1 MELTNGQYHIGGI
14 SIMDITKEY
23 GLPVYVYDGEK
34 IKEQYHRLYSA
45 IAVKKLT
52 LNYACKALSNP
63 NILKLIQSL
72 GAGLD
77 AVSLEEVKLG
87 LNSGFD
93 PADIMYTPNGVNL
106 AEIEEVI
113 ALDVKINIDN
123 LEMLEV
129 LGSKYPG
136 IALGIR
142 INPHLVAG
150 GNAKIQVGHIDS
162 KFGIS
167 IHLMHRA
174 KEIIKRY
181 RIQLQGIH
189 MHTGSDILDIE
200 VFLNSVDILFNQARQ
215 FDDLDY
221 VDFGSGFKVK
231 YKPGDYETD
240 IDAFG
245 QGIREKYE
253 IFTQEYGKEVNLI
266 FEPGKYLVSE
276 AGYFLVETNV
286 VKHGINSVFVGVN
299 SGMNHLIRPMF
310 YDAYHEIVNLTNP
323 HGEKH
328 YYNVVG
334 YICETDTF
342 AYQRELNEVRIGDVL
357 CFKNTGA
364 YCMMMAS
371 NYNSRLLPAEV
382 LLING
387 HHHLIRRRQTFDDMI
402 QLVESPEINFTR
414 KNENLTQSSMSKK

>member
-1 MELTNGQYHIGGI
+1 MELLHGNYYLGGTPVMEI
-14 SIMDITKEY
+14 VKEY
-23 GLPVYVYDGEK
+23 GLPVYVYDGQK
-34 IKEQYHRLYSA
+34 IKDQYRRLYNA
-45 IAVKKLT
+45 IGVPKLK
-52 LNYACKALSNP
+52 LNYACKALSNL
-63 NILKLIQSL
+63 NILRLIQSL

-87 LNSGFD
+87 LRAGFD
-93 PADIMYTPNGVNL
+93 PSDIMYTPNGVNL
-106 AEIEEVI
+106 QEIEQVMS
-113 ALDVKINIDN
+113 LQVKINIDN
-123 LEMLEV
+123 LEMLET

-136 IALGIR
+136 IGLGIR

-167 IHLMHRA
+167 IHLMHKA
-174 KEIIKRY
+174 KAIIDRFG
-181 RIQLQGIH
+181 IQMQGIH

-240 IDAFG
+240 IEAFG
-245 QGIREKYE
+245 EGIREKYE
-253 IFTQEYGKEVNLI
+253 DFTRDYGKEVDLV

-276 AGYFLVETNV
+276 AGYLLVETNV
-286 VKHGINSVFVGVN
+286 VKHGINSIFVGVN

-310 YDAYHEIVNLTNP
+310 YNAYHEILNLSNP
-323 HGEKH
+323 DGEMH
-328 YYNVVG
+328 YYDVVG

-342 AYQRELNEVRIGDVL
+342 AYQREINEVRAGDVL

-382 LLING
+382 LIMNEQ
-387 HHHLIRRRQTFDDMI
+387 HHLIRRRQTFEDMI
-402 QLVESPEINFTR
+402 RLVESPELKF
-414 KNENLTQSSMSKK
+414 